1 MSVFNLVYFLLI
13 GILQI
18 IPQITISEGKP
29 TMFLPLTIVVAV
41 SMVKDFIEDWRRHKS
56 DTKENNSQV

>member
-56 DTKENNSQV
+56 DRKENNSQV